1 MRKPTWRP
9 YQLGQSIGKK
19 DAEGST
25 IVRDEEHPLGG
36 RLTIKKGK
44 GFISVSCMI
53 AGRMDH
59 TRFFEKM
66 PEALYA
72 YEQMKPELETILR
85 NLAHASPT
93 DIKAWELISEFV
105 MRFP

>member
-1 MRKPTWRP
+1 MSKTTWRP
-9 YQLGQSIGKK
+9 YQHGQNVGKK

-44 GFISVSCMI
+44 GFVSISCMI

-59 TRFFEKM
+59 TRFFKKM
-66 PEALYA
+66 PDALYA
-72 YEQMKPELETILR
+72 YDQMKPEVESLLR
-85 NLAHASPT
+85 DLAHASPT
-93 DIKAWELISEFV
+93 DIKAWELISNFV
-105 MRFP
+105 IRFP